1 VFLKRQS
8 KSRIDLACPACGFVQ
23 SEPAAVV
30 STFCRS
36 CGEHYRVR
44 RGKVVVRPGIK
55 PSGIVRTLATTP
67 PRRGSGTFVPP
78 LGDDAPLAAEES
90 WLLSAEDGGG
100 FPRPLQPRQDDDA
113 EVGISA
119 GAFFGF
125 ASPEE
130 PGPLPTK
137 GARGDVGVKG
147 SQPLDDPDAPGDP
160 GDSDDS
166 DDSDLSG
173 VGVGGADSEALPGEG
188 AFPLGERAVR
198 RDELSSGS
206 VAALIESQRLPK
218 APPAARMPADYLPEE
233 ERRSGPS
240 LGDFEARCFRC
251 FHVQYVSRYAKST
264 QCERC
269 STYISLADYEI
280 RARRSHTLR
289 TRGNIVIRRRGGLKD
304 CEIACHHL
312 TVNGLIDARVDCS
325 GDAVFRKSGRV
336 RGHLH
341 CRKLIVEKGAEIEF
355 PDGAKAERAEIHG
368 RLVGD
373 LTCSEIARVH
383 RSGSVSGRLVAA
395 SVEIKDG
402 GRVDG
407 ETRVDPET
415 SIAPN
420 PTLGYNNPI
429 IG

>member
-1 VFLKRQS
+1 VFLKRQP
-8 KSRIDLACPACGFVQ
+8 KGRIDLACPSCGFVQ

-44 RGKVVVRPGIK
+44 RGKVVARPGLK
-55 PSGIVRTLATTP
+55 PSGIVKPLPTAP
-67 PRRGSGTFVPP
+67 PRREPSPDAAPPGSEVPHAVE
-78 LGDDAPLAAEES
+78 DS

-100 FPRPLQPRQDDDA
+100 APRPLQPRQEDEV

-125 ASPEE
+125 ATPEE
-130 PGPLPTK
+130 PEPLPAERAPGGTDDK
-137 GARGDVGVKG
+137 E
-147 SQPLDDPDAPGDP
+147 SQALDDPGDSGDP
-160 GDSDDS
+160 GDSDDP
-166 DDSDLSG
+166 G
-173 VGVGGADSEALPGEG
+173 PAAGEAEGTDSEALPGEG
-188 AFPLGERAVR
+188 AFPLGEKAVR

-206 VAALIESQRLPK
+206 VAALIESQRLPQ
-218 APPAARMPADYLPEE
+218 APSAARMPVDYLPEE

-240 LGDFEARCFRC
+240 LGDIEARCFRC
-251 FHVQYVSRYAKST
+251 FHVQHVSRYAKST

-289 TRGNIVIRRRGGLKD
+289 TRGNIVIRRRGGLRD

-312 TVNGLIDARVDCS
+312 TVNGTIDARVDCS

-395 SVEIKDG
+395 SVEIRDG
-402 GRVDG
+402 GRVEG

-420 PTLGYNNPI
+420 PTLGYNNPV